1 MDLKKLKRL
10 FRAIIAFIGLT
21 FLIIVLMWIGVRVR
35 YELLNTGFV
44 ESNIKQFIS
53 GYFTL
58 AALIGTILTL
68 GYTWQSSKEK
78 NLVEVVTKNRAD
90 WVKEMKELFSNYFT
104 KYDEEKIGK
113 HSDNTKEGE
122 EDTLIKIRNKIS
134 LRLNPNGV
142 IDNDILLMLD
152 ELNDSV
158 KNSESS
164 DLRIKAETK
173 IKLYLKCEW
182 ERIKFETKE
191 GIKKYDFEKEFEKIE
206 SEHNKLI
213 EEPDELIEEPGELIE
228 EHGKFFKKVK
238 FFLMKY
244 IFSYISLPNTLKQWL
259 RALIGVIVLVFIII
273 AYKKDLDT
281 EKFILIV
288 SFIITI
294 HSLLDMLLD
303 DAEVRRKEER
313 KI

>member
-1 MDLKKLKRL
+1 MDLEKFKRL

-21 FLIIVLMWIGVRVR
+21 LLIIVLMWIGVRVR

-152 ELNDSV
+152 ELNDSI

-213 EEPDELIEEPGELIE
+213 EEPDELIEE
-228 EHGKFFKKVK
+228 HGKFFKKVK

-259 RALIGVIVLVFIII
+259 RALIGVIGLVFIII
-273 AYKKDLDT
+273 AYKKELDI

-288 SFIITI
+288 SSIITI

-303 DAEVRRKEER
+303 DAEARRKEEI